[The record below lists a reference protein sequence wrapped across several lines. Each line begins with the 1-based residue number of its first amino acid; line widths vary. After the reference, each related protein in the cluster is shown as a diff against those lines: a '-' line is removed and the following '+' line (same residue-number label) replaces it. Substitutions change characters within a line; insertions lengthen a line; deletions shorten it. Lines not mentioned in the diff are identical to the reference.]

1 MSERRSPWAA
11 LAATTTL
18 LATSIAA
25 GPVTGIVPVAV
36 CSLAWFAS
44 VGYVAVAAVRAGPRG
59 PVDWIFAAGVAAAA
73 LRMSALGWVQ
83 LVGDRQALFWN
94 VDWRY
99 HATQAQG
106 IARFRGVTDS
116 LDYAGEAVQYHAG
129 PSWIAGSLHATLGL
143 PINAVLF
150 LLVPLACVVVVG
162 VGARRLLVALGAA
175 APAASI
181 AVAVALNLPAN
192 PYSFARRLAGGE
204 LGVAIEA
211 EAWSFT
217 AVLML
222 NSLLALAVGFVGLA
236 LLVSARTPARAAVG
250 GLCFASVVAL
260 KPQYIVGF
268 AAATAIGYLLAGRS
282 GAGGPR
288 SRATVVG
295 ALAALV
301 GGGVIFL
308 AINEQATQF
317 TGVELV
323 APDPLDL
330 VRTHSLLMIAAVVV
344 AVTVLVR
351 SARPPSA
358 TLLLAAAVGAAA
370 GALALLA
377 VVDSTVFLL
386 DADQIAQARAVGLEF
401 ERSWQ
406 DFNVTQVMVPAT
418 LVVVLLAVALLA
430 ARGAAASRR
439 QNVFP
444 WGAVA
449 VVALTLPYAISAL
462 AEPTGR
468 SAPEWTEER
477 ALDALMD
484 EVRPDDGVWLSSDLA
499 DPAED
504 FARPLIAA
512 HLTALGPAQ
521 HYLSNVPY
529 SGWTRADVVERV
541 EDVERF
547 FASDWSPWH
556 DRFLAEQEVRFVL
569 VRDRCPAAWDA
580 SEFPGRVVG
589 AADGWTLLE
598 AGASGGTAAGES
610 AEPSWPEPTDDPAYG
625 LSACRSGAREG

>member
-1 MSERRSPWAA
+1 MSERRSPWPV

-18 LATSIAA
+18 LATSIAT

-44 VGYVAVAAVRAGPRG
+44 VGYLVVAAVRADGVRSPAS
-59 PVDWIFAAGVAAAA
+59 WIFAAGVAAAA

-106 IARFRGVTDS
+106 IARFGGVTDS

-129 PSWIAGSLHATLGL
+129 PSWIAGSLHATLGV

-162 VGARRLLVALGAA
+162 VGARRLLLALGAA
-175 APAASI
+175 GPAASI

-192 PYSFARRLAGGE
+192 PYSFARRLLGGE
-204 LGVAIEA
+204 LGVALEA

-217 AVLML
+217 TVLML

-236 LLVSARTPARAAVG
+236 VMIDARTPARAAVG

-260 KPQYIVGF
+260 KPQYVVGF
-268 AAATAIGYLLAGRS
+268 AAAGAIGYLLAGRR
-282 GAGGPR
+282 GTDAPR
-288 SRATVVG
+288 TRATVAG
-295 ALAALV
+295 ALVAVAVAGAA
-301 GGGVIFL
+301 FL

-323 APDPLDL
+323 APDAIDL
-330 VRTHSLLMIAAVVV
+330 VRTHSLLVIAALAI
-344 AVTVLVR
+344 AVTALVR

-358 TLLLAAAVGAAA
+358 TFVLTAAVGAMV

-377 VVDSTVFLL
+377 LVDSTVFLL
-386 DADQIAQARAVGLEF
+386 DADEIAQARAVGLGF

-430 ARGAAASRR
+430 TRSADASRR
-439 QNVFP
+439 SLVP
-444 WGAVA
+444 WGAV
-449 VVALTLPYAISAL
+449 VVALTLPYAVSSL

-477 ALDALMD
+477 ALDGLLD
-484 EVRPDDGVWLSSDLA
+484 EVRPEDGVWLSSDLA

-541 EDVERF
+541 GKIERF
-547 FASDWSPWH
+547 FATEWSPWH
-556 DRFLAEQEVRFVL
+556 DAFLAAQGVRFVL

-580 SEFPGRVVG
+580 SAFPGRVVG
-589 AADGWTLLE
+589 ADGGWTLLE
-598 AGASGGTAAGES
+598 AGARPGDADES
-610 AEPSWPEPTDDPAYG
+610 PGAMWTDSTGAPAYG